1 MVVVTVVVV
10 VVQCVCSL
18 LWLKKNVLKVQNDR
32 PRMVVVKS
40 GDFSV
45 FILVKMNVFEIY
57 FQTLESF

>member
-1 MVVVTVVVV
+1 MV
-10 VVQCVCSL
+10 
-18 LWLKKNVLKVQNDR
+18 KKNVLKVQNDR